1 MKAKHMN
8 ALLVEIMMAV
18 LFFALSA
25 AVILELFAAG
35 HNLNRQAEV
44 LGSAAVHAQTI
55 SEQLY
60 AAEDMP
66 ALLKGQGFEY
76 VENSWAKD
84 FEDYE
89 IQVRLDAENTGAGEM
104 QHAQIYALNGEE
116 TLVNLPCV
124 RYVSGEV
131 TP

>member
-35 HNLNRQAEV
+35 HNLSRQAEV
-44 LGSAAVHAQTI
+44 LGSAAVHAQTL

-66 ALLKGQGFEY
+66 ALLKGQGFGYAES
-76 VENSWAKD
+76 SWAKNFD
-84 FEDYE
+84 AYE
-89 IQVRLDAENTGAGEM
+89 IQVRLEEENTGAGEM
-104 QHAQIYALNGEE
+104 QHALIRVLRDGEE
-116 TLVNLPCV
+116 LVNLPCV